1 MEIPGRI
8 VANRTCLYE
17 TDENEENE
25 IYTDFIGE
33 SNRPDRVGVNSP
45 LPFELMNRIDD
56 IKRMNMNNDGYL
68 MQRNPSFSNI
78 NNMNYNSYH
87 NLMAQNQQ
95 QLTMCNQYI
104 SNFYQDD
111 QFFVMNA
118 NNNFTPFETMVPNPT
133 PLINPLL
140 PSLMSINTESNQ
152 VLSNNLNSVP
162 KKHKNNNFGDKP
174 LSKKFK
180 NSN

>member
-1 MEIPGRI
+1 
-8 VANRTCLYE
+8 LYE
-17 TDENEENE
+17 RDENEENE

-33 SNRPDRVGVNSP
+33 GNRPDRVGVNSP
-45 LPFELMNRIDD
+45 LPSELMSRIDD

-68 MQRNPSFSNI
+68 MQRNPSFNNISNI
-78 NNMNYNSYH
+78 NNYMNYNSYH
-87 NLMAQNQQ
+87 NLMTQNQQ

-104 SNFYQDD
+104 SDFYQDD

-118 NNNFTPFETMVPNPT
+118 NNNFTAFETMVSNPNPT
-133 PLINPLL
+133 PMINSTLFL

-152 VLSNNLNSVP
+152 VLSSNNLNSVP